1 MSFRASSA
9 ILYMLLCIILLAVSC
24 QEKAPQYVRTP
35 VVEMNFNSFYQ
46 DGVLIDI
53 RSINVDEVYALALK
67 TDQPQP
73 SAEQIRTGGIKA
85 DGNTLFIGGLEKE
98 TDYNIFGVGVL
109 TSASS
114 GPTFSKIAAFT
125 VTTPSLYHWEASRT
139 GILTFAD
146 LDLLPGGLS
155 DKMPNEWDEN
165 RLKPHVTFT
174 DSDGQEKWLHEAFLF
189 IGGVDDSRGTILSI
203 SDSNQKSAGKDS
215 WEDFAQWWLG
225 DGRVIDVLDQTVANA
240 ISRIGR
246 PGFRHKVVM
255 TMPDP
260 IMLEYFA
267 DKTSSTAYWGE
278 AYGRRLDFNSTS
290 DQVLAY
296 RWYIDYVRELWEK
309 AAPEHIELAGF
320 YILSEILVARPSGWN
335 YKYKRWDKILPYVSD
350 YLHEMKYGLYWI
362 PYYQADGYDMTA
374 ELGIDHTWIQP
385 NKYWDY
391 PEKKQK
397 KSWSWVF
404 NSMATYGHGM
414 EIEFEGSHGE
424 AGWSQWESDVPR
436 TSSSI
441 LETVR
446 TSNDAQGTPKGRP
459 NPQADRNK
467 QLLRDYMTEFKA
479 AGYYGKARIATY
491 SGTNAMYE
499 LATSADAKDRE
510 MYLEYCRFIA
520 GNPLRQKTD

>member
-1 MSFRASSA
+1 
-9 ILYMLLCIILLAVSC
+9 
-24 QEKAPQYVRTP
+24 
-35 VVEMNFNSFYQ
+35 MNFNSFCQ
-46 DGVLIDI
+46 GGVLIDI
-53 RSINVDEVYALALK
+53 RSINVDEVYAMALR

-73 SAEQIRTGGIKA
+73 SAEQIRAAGTKA
-85 DGNTLFIGGLEKE
+85 EDNTLFIGGLEKE
-98 TDYNIFGVGVL
+98 TDYNIFGVGVMVSSS
-109 TSASS
+109 SA
-114 GPTFSKIAAFT
+114 PVYSKVSALT

-139 GILTFAD
+139 NLLTFAD
-146 LDLLPGGLS
+146 LDLIPGGLS
-155 DKMPNEWDEN
+155 NKTPKEWDES

-189 IGGVDDSRGTILSI
+189 IGGVDDSRGTILCI
-203 SDSNQKSAGKDS
+203 SDGKEKSAGKDS
-215 WEDFAQWWLG
+215 WEDFARWWLG
-225 DGRVIDVLDQTVANA
+225 EGRVIDALDQTIANG
-240 ISRIGR
+240 ISRIGS

-260 IMLEYFA
+260 IMLEYFY
-267 DKTSSTAYWGE
+267 DKTSSTTYWGE
-278 AYGRRLDFNSTS
+278 AYGRRLDFTNTS

-320 YILSEILVARPSGWN
+320 YILSEILVAKSSGWN
-335 YKYKRWDKILPYVSD
+335 YKYKRWDKIIPHVSD
-350 YLHEMKYGLYWI
+350 YLHQMKYGLYWI
-362 PYYQADGYDMTA
+362 PYYQADGYDMT
-374 ELGIDHTWIQP
+374 EQLGIDYTWIQP

-391 PEKKQK
+391 PEKKQT
-397 KSWSWVF
+397 KSWNWVF
-404 NSMATYGHGM
+404 NTMATYCHGM

-424 AGWSQWESDVPR
+424 AGWSQWEPDVPR

-446 TSNDAQGTPKGRP
+446 TNNDAQGTANGKP
-459 NPQADRNK
+459 NPQAARNK
-467 QLLRDYMTEFKA
+467 QLLREYMAEFKK

-499 LATSADAKDRE
+499 LATSPDAEDKAI
-510 MYLEYCRFIA
+510 YLEYCRFIA

>member
-1 MSFRASSA
+1 MSLRARY
-9 ILYMLLCIILLAVSC
+9 ILLLITLLAVSC
-24 QEKAPQYVRTP
+24 QEKAPEYVRTP
-35 VVEMNFNSFYQ
+35 VIEMNFNSFYL
-46 DGVLIDI
+46 DGVLIDV
-53 RSINVDEVYALALK
+53 RSINVDEVYAMALSA
-67 TDQPQP
+67 DQPQP
-73 SAEQIRTGGIKA
+73 SAEQIRADGVKA
-85 DGNTLFIGGLEKE
+85 DGNTLFVGGLEKE
-98 TDYNIFGVGVL
+98 TDYNIFGVGV
-109 TSASS
+109 SISDS
-114 GPTFSKIAAFT
+114 EEPIFSKIAAFT

-139 GILTFAD
+139 DLLTFAD
-146 LDLLPGGLS
+146 LDLIPGGIS
-155 DKMPNEWDEN
+155 NKTPKEWDEN
-165 RLKPHVTFT
+165 RLKPHVTFI

-189 IGGVDDSRGTILSI
+189 IGGVDDSRGTILCI
-203 SDSNQKSAGKDS
+203 PDGKEKSAGKDS

-225 DGRVIDVLDQTVANA
+225 EGRVIDVLDQTIANA
-240 ISRIGR
+240 VSRIGK

-260 IMLEYFA
+260 IMLEYFS
-267 DKTSSTAYWGE
+267 DKTSSTTYWGE
-278 AYGRRLDFNSTS
+278 AYGRRLDFTNTS

-320 YILSEILVARPSGWN
+320 YILSEILVAKPSGWN
-335 YKYKRWDKILPYVSD
+335 YKYKRWDQILPYVSD

-374 ELGIDHTWIQP
+374 QLGIDYTWMQP

-397 KSWSWVF
+397 KSWNWVF
-404 NSMATYGHGM
+404 NSMTTYGLGM

-446 TSNDAQGTPKGRP
+446 TNNDAQGTAKGKP
-459 NPQADRNK
+459 NPQAARNK
-467 QLLRDYMTEFKA
+467 QLLRDYMTEFMN

-499 LATSADAKDRE
+499 LATSPDAKDQE

-520 GNPLRQKTD
+520 GNPLRQITD